1 MNPVRIQVFFNWS
14 RNPQG
19 LVMHGSK
26 LWIMRSFLYSYPL
39 KYQSF
44 VYGSIQTSDIC
55 LIHRSSAVLLPRGVW
70 VQLILHFTLDVYR
83 SLPVYPRLGLTIIW
97 GFLWLYIYILRC
109 HYFLGSSNLRHI
121 RFVIFVTCLE
131 QQLQEHTQYNRTS
144 GETCL
149 KMDLSSPC
157 RAFLGKALRK
167 RYWLD
172 TLNSKRVVTCA
183 AADQNVYWLCV
194 FVQYPFKAVS
204 LCQYLIG

>member
-1 MNPVRIQVFFNWS
+1 MS
-14 RNPQG
+14 
-19 LVMHGSK
+19 
-26 LWIMRSFLYSYPL
+26 
-39 KYQSF
+39 
-44 VYGSIQTSDIC
+44 T
-55 LIHRSSAVLLPRGVW
+55 
-70 VQLILHFTLDVYR
+70 YR

-97 GFLWLYIYILRC
+97 GFLWLYIYMLRC

-149 KMDLSSPC
+149 EMDLSSPC

-172 TLNSKRVVTCA
+172 TLI
-183 AADQNVYWLCV
+183 QNVLSLVQLRIRMFIGCV
-194 FVQYPFKAVS
+194 
-204 LCQYLIG
+204 YLYNIHSRLLACVNI